1 MTQLE
6 PHYSADPITPLNGVR
21 RSFTEWLG
29 LGLITQPL
37 VGFRHSFAR
46 VRCGPHHPAFS
57 FESDLPLPFQGVALL
72 GPHHPANPTKLALK
86 WRTLRGLRVLVESH
100 SPWVSLG

>member
-1 MTQLE
+1 MVCVARLQSDSVWASL
-6 PHYSADPITPLNGVR
+6 PSL
-21 RSFTEWLG
+21 WLV
-29 LGLITQPL
+29 LPL
-37 VGFRHSFAR
+37 VAR
-46 VRCGPHHPAFS
+46 VRYGPHHPAFN
-57 FESDLPLPFQGVALL
+57 FEPDLPLPFQGVALL